1 MLALGNWHLSAC
13 GGSTTA
19 RRSRHHTALFR
30 FIADSAPPAPQ
41 RLASG
46 WASRPRGLRGAASGI
61 ILGSSSF
68 KEAAANGTG

>member
-1 MLALGNWHLSAC
+1 MLALGNWHQARLWRAA
-13 GGSTTA
+13 TA